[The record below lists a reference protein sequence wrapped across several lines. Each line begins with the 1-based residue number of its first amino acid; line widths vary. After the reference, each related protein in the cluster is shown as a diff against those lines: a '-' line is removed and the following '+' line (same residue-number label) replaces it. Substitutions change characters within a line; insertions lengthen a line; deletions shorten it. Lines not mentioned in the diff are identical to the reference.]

1 MITFKTVIYGIYCV
15 FYREQRD
22 FDYLKRLGARIKK
35 IRLEKGMK
43 QKDLGYAIDIEKSNM
58 SRIEA
63 GNTNPKIITLKKIA
77 EELEVSLK
85 ELLDI

>member
-1 MITFKTVIYGIYCV
+1 MITFKEVIYGIYCV

-35 IRLEKGMK
+35 NRLEKGIK

-63 GNTNPKIITLKKIA
+63 GNTNPTIIMLKKIA
-77 EELEVSLK
+77 EELDISLK
-85 ELLDI
+85 ELIDL